1 MEIPLEILHLKE
13 YKRKTHKHNLMYKY
27 SATVIK
33 VVDGDTVDLNLD
45 LGFKLRFQLRGRLTG
60 INAPEGKQTEAAD
73 WLHQQLPI
81 GKIVTVETKKT
92 QEKYGRWLVTIFL
105 DDKNLNLELLEKGLA
120 FPYENT

>member
-1 MEIPLEILHLKE
+1 M
-13 YKRKTHKHNLMYKY
+13 
-27 SATVIK
+27 
-33 VVDGDTVDLNLD
+33 DLNLD